1 MEPGEG
7 PLRLYHPHRHSD
19 RPFWPLRGRVLCAPP
34 SVQGWWALVHR
45 LRSRMT
51 CGSALVKK
59 SQRDKDAQGKGVRHA
74 NVASLATKLAKK
86 CQREETKELNL
97 SIVRRCYF
105 WFISP
110 PPRYTQCCLA
120 HPHTCFPGT
129 SLKVSLGLMPSK
141 QLHPLTLPPA
151 GCMCTFRQPCVCE
164 TIRLQH
170 CLPIVG
176 VKNSILF

>member
-1 MEPGEG
+1 
-7 PLRLYHPHRHSD
+7 
-19 RPFWPLRGRVLCAPP
+19 
-34 SVQGWWALVHR
+34 
-45 LRSRMT
+45 MT

-110 PPRYTQCCLA
+110 LPVIHNAALHILIPASLA
-120 HPHTCFPGT
+120 
-129 SLKVSLGLMPSK
+129 
-141 QLHPLTLPPA
+141 
-151 GCMCTFRQPCVCE
+151 
-164 TIRLQH
+164 RL
-170 CLPIVG
+170 
-176 VKNSILF
+176 